1 MRAHHKPTFGVEIA
15 RASDKLIAHERQ
27 LLADCEDATELVGLP
42 EKDTRP
48 LASYVLSSLEGAI
61 LLSCGEKSI
70 APIER
75 SPTFVVQMVRAKLPK
90 R

>member
-1 MRAHHKPTFGVEIA
+1 MRAHQKPTFGVEIA

-27 LLADCEDATELVGLP
+27 LLADCEDAELVGLP

-61 LLSCGEKSI
+61 LLSSGEKSI